1 MLGEDKLIDEFQSQ
15 LESYLNSTSYHKFIH
30 EDTRHIHSHRKGVHD
45 LNTTEG
51 VEGVLEEL
59 RYLEW
64 RNHALFSL
72 AIMMLWYK
80 DDTKLTDDEF
90 LDCLN
95 LIDTVYDNR
104 DEILAEKLKKE

>member
-1 MLGEDKLIDEFQSQ
+1 
-15 LESYLNSTSYHKFIH
+15 
-30 EDTRHIHSHRKGVHD
+30 
-45 LNTTEG
+45 
-51 VEGVLEEL
+51 
-59 RYLEW
+59 
-64 RNHALFSL
+64 
-72 AIMMLWYK
+72 MMLWYK